1 MLLLEENINLKPLK
15 RKLKRKTLSRVCQ
28 QLVARGLGGLKSSF
42 DDGIVIP
49 SKGGVMQAT
58 DSAIASLR
66 DIVKAVGAGGAAED
80 ILVRE
85 LKASGMDE
93 LGWLQRLRDML
104 VQLNVLIEDHI
115 DELVREHA
123 STMREASD
131 LATRLN

>member
-1 MLLLEENINLKPLK
+1 
-15 RKLKRKTLSRVCQ
+15 
-28 QLVARGLGGLKSSF
+28 
-42 DDGIVIP
+42 
-49 SKGGVMQAT
+49 MQAT

-66 DIVKAVGAGGAAED
+66 DIVKAVGAGVAAED
-80 ILVRE
+80 IIVRE
-85 LKASGMDE
+85 LMASGMDD